1 MHSHI
6 FSDQTIFCSLLQA
19 NLTFYIDC
27 GQYRAF
33 NHMDIYYID
42 GKFVPAGEA
51 FISVNDLALLRG
63 YGVFDFL
70 RTYNNTPFFL
80 EEHLNRLRRSA
91 DLIDISLPWS
101 NRELNDIVRETLKKN
116 EYPESSIKIL
126 VTGGDSLD
134 GLIPIGKSRLLV
146 MVSPLNPLNPSE
158 YESGVKLT
166 TSRIPR
172 LFPGAKS
179 TNYIAGIRAIS
190 AAKKA
195 GAVES
200 LYIGR
205 SNQVLECVTSN
216 FFGFRGDTLVT
227 PESDILPGITRKV
240 VLDLAADVFAI
251 ETREM
256 LLNELKFLDEA
267 FITSSTKEVL
277 PVVRVD
283 DLTIA
288 DGKPGKNTR
297 SLMAR
302 FSGFTDTYGRKNQ

>member
-1 MHSHI
+1 
-6 FSDQTIFCSLLQA
+6 
-19 NLTFYIDC
+19 
-27 GQYRAF
+27 
-33 NHMDIYYID
+33 MDIYYID
-42 GKFVPAGEA
+42 GKFLPSNEA

-80 EEHLNRLRRSA
+80 DDHLSRLRRSA
-91 DLIDISLPWS
+91 DLIDISLPWN
-101 NRELNDIVRETLKKN
+101 NRELRSIVQETLKRN
-116 EYPESSIKIL
+116 GYPESSIKIL

-146 MVSPLNPLNPSE
+146 MVSALTPPDASM
-158 YESGVKLT
+158 YELGVGLT
-166 TSRIPR
+166 TSRIQR

-179 TNYIAGIRAIS
+179 TNYIAGIRSIA

-205 SNQVLECVTSN
+205 KNQVLECVTSN

-240 VLDLAADVFAI
+240 VLDLAADVFTI

-256 LLNELKFLDEA
+256 HLDELQLLDEA
-267 FITSSTKEVL
+267 FITSSTREVM

-283 DLTIA
+283 NMTI
-288 DGKPGKNTR
+288 GGGMPGKNTIR
-297 SLMAR
+297 LQKMFA
-302 FSGFTDTYGRKNQ
+302 GFTAAYGRNSR

>member
-1 MHSHI
+1 
-6 FSDQTIFCSLLQA
+6 
-19 NLTFYIDC
+19 
-27 GQYRAF
+27 
-33 NHMDIYYID
+33 MDIYYID
-42 GKFVPAGEA
+42 GKFVPSNEA
-51 FISVNDLALLRG
+51 VISVNDLALLRG

-80 EEHLNRLRRSA
+80 DEHLDRLRRSA
-91 DLIDISLPWS
+91 DLIDIRLPWS
-101 NRELNDIVRETLKKN
+101 NLELSEIVQETLKKN
-116 EYPESSIKIL
+116 GYPESTIKIL

-134 GLIPIGKSRLLV
+134 GLIPIGKSRLIV
-146 MVSPLNPLNPSE
+146 MVSPLKTLSAVE

-179 TNYIAGIRAIS
+179 TNYIAGIRAI
-190 AAKKA
+190 AAAQKS

-205 SNQVLECVTSN
+205 KNQILECVTSN

-240 VLDLAADVFAI
+240 VLDLAGDVFAV
-251 ETREM
+251 EAREM
-256 LLNELKFLDEA
+256 DLNELKLLDEA

-277 PVVRVD
+277 PVVQVD
-283 DLTIA
+283 DLTIK
-288 DGKPGKNTR
+288 DGKTGKNTR
-297 SLMAR
+297 HLMEL
-302 FSGFTDTYGRKNQ
+302 FSKFTATYGRETR

>member
-1 MHSHI
+1 
-6 FSDQTIFCSLLQA
+6 
-19 NLTFYIDC
+19 
-27 GQYRAF
+27 
-33 NHMDIYYID
+33 MDIYYID
-42 GKFVPAGEA
+42 GKFVPSNEA
-51 FISVNDLALLRG
+51 SIPVGDLALLRG

-91 DLIDISLPWS
+91 DLIDVSFPWS
-101 NRELNDIVRETLKKN
+101 NRELQDIVQETLSKN
-116 EYPESSIKIL
+116 GYPESTIKIL
-126 VTGGDSLD
+126 VTGGDSTD
-134 GLIPIGKSRLLV
+134 GLIPNGESRLLV
-146 MVSPLNPLNPSE
+146 MVSALKPLVAAE

-179 TNYIAGIRAIS
+179 TNYIAGIRAIA

-205 SNQVLECVTSN
+205 DNQILECVTSN
-216 FFGFRGDTLVT
+216 FFGFRGGTLVT

-240 VLDLAADVFAI
+240 VLDLADKVFTI

-256 LLNELKFLDEA
+256 DLDELKLLDES
-267 FITSSTKEVL
+267 FITSSTREVL

-283 DLTIA
+283 ELTIG

-297 SLMAR
+297 RLMKM
-302 FSGFTDTYGRKNQ
+302 FSEFAAGYGRDNP